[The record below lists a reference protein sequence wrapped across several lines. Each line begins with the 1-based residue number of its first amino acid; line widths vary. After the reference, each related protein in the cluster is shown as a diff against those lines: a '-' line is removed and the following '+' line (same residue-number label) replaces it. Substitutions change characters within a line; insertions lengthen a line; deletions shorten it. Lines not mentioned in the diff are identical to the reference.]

1 MRHPSPLVARLRAPA
16 GQHPSRGVLA
26 ELRRAVISGDAP
38 PGSAIPLREVAE
50 AFGVSPIPVREALQV
65 LVGEGLV
72 VHRAHA
78 GYAVARLSRSELAE
92 LYVVRGALEEAA
104 LRAAAPRATD
114 DDVDQAHEALAAL
127 RACLTDGDV
136 RSYHE
141 HSRAFHVALMA
152 PAGMPRLLGMVEQA
166 WNLTE
171 AVQPMRWSTWQA
183 RERLHAEH
191 AQMLEAFAGR
201 DADALVAVAR
211 AHQRRLGDVVADVPL
226 DEEPG

>member
-1 MRHPSPLVARLRAPA
+1 VRHPSPLVARLRAPS
-16 GQHPSRGVLA
+16 GDHPARGVLA

-38 PGSAIPLREVAE
+38 PGCAIPLREVAE

-72 VHRAHA
+72 VHRANA
-78 GYAVARLSRSELAE
+78 GYAVARLSRGELAE

-104 LRAAAPRATD
+104 LRAAAPSATE
-114 DDVDQAHEALAAL
+114 DDVDVARQALAAL
-127 RACLTDGDV
+127 RECLSGGDL

-152 PAGMPRLLGMVEQA
+152 PAGMPRLQGMVEQA

-191 AQMLEAFAGR
+191 AEMLDAFARR

-211 AHQRRLGDVVADVPL
+211 AHQHRLEEVVADVPL
-226 DEEPG
+226 DDGPA

>member
-1 MRHPSPLVARLRAPA
+1 MRHPSPLVARLRAPV
-16 GQHPSRGVLA
+16 GDHPARGVLA
-26 ELRRAVISGDAP
+26 ELRRAVLSGDAP
-38 PGSAIPLREVAE
+38 PGCAIPLREVAE

-78 GYAVARLSRSELAE
+78 GYAVARLSRGELAE

-104 LRAAAPRATD
+104 LRAAAPRAGD
-114 DDVDQAHEALAAL
+114 DDVQVAREALGSL
-127 RACLTDGDV
+127 RECLSSGDV
-136 RSYHE
+136 RGYHE

-152 PAGMPRLLGMVEQA
+152 PAGMPRLLGMVAQA

-183 RERLHAEH
+183 RERLHTEH
-191 AQMLEAFAGR
+191 TEMLEAFARR

-211 AHQRRLGDVVADVPL
+211 AHQQRLEDVVADVPL
-226 DEEPG
+226 EDR

>member
-1 MRHPSPLVARLRAPA
+1 MRHPSPLVARLRAPS
-16 GQHPSRGVLA
+16 GDHPSRGVLA

-38 PGSAIPLREVAE
+38 PGCAIPLREVAE

-72 VHRAHA
+72 VHRANA
-78 GYAVARLSRSELAE
+78 GYAVARLSRGELAE

-104 LRAAAPRATD
+104 LRAAAPRASD
-114 DDVDQAHEALAAL
+114 DDVEVVRGCLAAL
-127 RACLTDGDV
+127 RDCLSSGDL
-136 RSYHE
+136 RGYHE
-141 HSRAFHVALMA
+141 LSRAFHVALMA
-152 PAGMPRLLGMVEQA
+152 PSAMPRLLGMVERA

-191 AQMLEAFAGR
+191 AEMLDAFARR

-211 AHQRRLGDVVADVPL
+211 THQHRLEEVVADVPL
-226 DEEPG
+226 EDGPA